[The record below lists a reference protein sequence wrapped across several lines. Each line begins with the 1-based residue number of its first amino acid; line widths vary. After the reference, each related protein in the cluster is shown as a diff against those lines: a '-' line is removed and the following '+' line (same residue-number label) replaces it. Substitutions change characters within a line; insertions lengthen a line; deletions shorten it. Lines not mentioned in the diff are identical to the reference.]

1 MPVLCLNAAYLG
13 GAVPCRIC
21 RFTDAQFLDMLVVQD
36 FLIPFLIGLLSPV
49 FTQCMRPFNSLLL
62 SLAAAQPVLM
72 RHRGHQVDKYVIDV
86 GYHGAG
92 YWVSLRRLLI

>member
-1 MPVLCLNAAYLG
+1 MSL
-13 GAVPCRIC
+13 
-21 RFTDAQFLDMLVVQD
+21 
-36 FLIPFLIGLLSPV
+36 LIGLFTPV
-49 FTQCMRPFNSLLL
+49 FPQCMCPFNSLLL
-62 SLAAAQPVLM
+62 ALAAAQPVLM

>member
-1 MPVLCLNAAYLG
+1 
-13 GAVPCRIC
+13 
-21 RFTDAQFLDMLVVQD
+21 
-36 FLIPFLIGLLSPV
+36 
-49 FTQCMRPFNSLLL
+49 MRPFNTLLL